1 MRAFQCYLAVGD
13 LYKAKQAAVLAV
25 QLGDSATAP
34 KIPFIDE
41 LLKYE
46 GFAMKAKESKEWR
59 EAIFYF
65 SKIIEFATDSVK
77 HVALKIECMIC
88 ETPSDMTNA
97 IRFTT

>member
-1 MRAFQCYLAVGD
+1 
-13 LYKAKQAAVLAV
+13 
-25 QLGDSATAP
+25 
-34 KIPFIDE
+34 
-41 LLKYE
+41 
-46 GFAMKAKESKEWR
+46 MKAKESKEWR

-65 SKIIEFATDSVK
+65 SKIIEYATDSVK

>member
-1 MRAFQCYLAVGD
+1 
-13 LYKAKQAAVLAV
+13 
-25 QLGDSATAP
+25 
-34 KIPFIDE
+34 
-41 LLKYE
+41 
-46 GFAMKAKESKEWR
+46 MKAKESKEWR